1 MDRPDQE
8 RPFTAEILK
17 TLRPPK
23 GRGDLG
29 PGPPCGGNAGSWPT
43 RPPAR
48 TGEEARTLHNEHPRK
63 ASPHPGPDPG
73 DVATGQEKPE
83 SAQAPTRETN
93 QRRTCARSIRKG
105 MVG

>member
-8 RPFTAEILK
+8 RPPGVQPRRA
-17 TLRPPK
+17 
-23 GRGDLG
+23 LG
-29 PGPPCGGNAGSWPT
+29 PRKAEATSAQGRPAAATQDPGLHGP
-43 RPPAR
+43 RPR
-48 TGEEARTLHNEHPRK
+48 TGEAARTLHSERVRN

-83 SAQAPTRETN
+83 RAQAPTRETN